1 MTTTKSLA
9 AIICFSVL
17 TFGSLNSSAQGSSDS
32 VVVSKTYQLQVVF
45 VGYEAFSSEAGNVIE
60 WSTILEAN
68 LAKYEIERSIDNKPF
83 EKIGEIKAR
92 GVQSSVT
99 SVYSFTDNKPVA
111 GKNIYRLKM
120 VDTRNGFKL
129 SANKSVSSN
138 GHVLFNADFH
148 TYPNPSRPGD
158 AIHVYVKE
166 KGEYTMQVFSLTGKM
181 VFSVNANGG
190 GASGLTVNLPSQ
202 IGKGFY
208 VMRVT
213 QPQNAQVMQQKILVL

>member
-1 MTTTKSLA
+1 MTTTKTLA
-9 AIICFSVL
+9 AFICFSSL
-17 TFGSLNSSAQGSSDS
+17 MFGAISSSAQANNDT

-45 VGYEAFSSEAGNVIE
+45 VGYEAFSSESGNVIE

-68 LAKYEIERSIDNKPF
+68 LAKYEIERSVDSRPF
-83 EKIGEIKAR
+83 EKIGEINPK

-129 SANKSVSSN
+129 SANKSVSSE
-138 GHVLFNADFH
+138 GHILYNNDFH
-148 TYPNPSRPGD
+148 TYPNPARPGD

-166 KGEYTMQVFSLTGKM
+166 KGQYTMQVFNLSGKM

-190 GASGLTVNLPSQ
+190 GAAGLSVNLPSQ
-202 IGKGFY
+202 IGKGLY